1 MESNQGDTMKTIFA
15 MTFFLLASCSEPN
28 LNELKLDY
36 SSQEISENSLSQLQS
51 KLSKDQY
58 YKLMQVI
65 SSVKKDAAR
74 NALKDGKEYSAQEW
88 EKVIFE
94 ESKKALHGQSIAELI
109 N

>member
-1 MESNQGDTMKTIFA
+1 MKTIFA

-36 SSQEISENSLSQLQS
+36 SSQEISEDSLARLQS

-58 YKLMQVI
+58 YRLMQVI
-65 SSVKKDAAR
+65 SSVKKGAAKGALR
-74 NALKDGKEYSAQEW
+74 NGAEYSAQEW
-88 EKVIFE
+88 RKVVFE

-109 N
+109 ND